1 MYGAIY
7 LINCGMGKVLSSPKE
22 TNPSIVMYSSD
33 RPKIKNNIAEHRLC
47 GVRVDQVVTGQ
58 VEAVLT

>member
-1 MYGAIY
+1 
-7 LINCGMGKVLSSPKE
+7 MGKVLSSPKA